1 MNRKS
6 PRPSPALIAIATA
19 ASLILLFA
27 AFGWISARRNRFTA
41 RVEIVD
47 PMIMPA
53 QPKAKLDP
61 AMPLL
66 PDGEVERTALRVREV
81 SALVTGLALFA
92 VNEGLAG
99 RNPATVDVLMRR
111 FIERG
116 LLPPGIAQHAGGVLS
131 SGNAVLYIR
140 YRPEPLAIEVVS
152 LGRARL
158 DGPAIL
164 GRIITGEG
172 EAGESAL
179 FLARDLGTVPLP
191 APFLPGSQIAAMN
204 WSVEPLRE
212 RVPAPEEWR
221 QIHAWLQGQ

>member
-1 MNRKS
+1 MNRKR
-6 PRPSPALIAIATA
+6 PRPSPALIAIATSA
-19 ASLILLFA
+19 CLILLLA

-41 RVEIVD
+41 RVEIAD
-47 PMIMPA
+47 PMIKTA
-53 QPKAKLDP
+53 QPKTKLDP

-66 PDGEVERTALRVREV
+66 PDGEVERTAVRVREV
-81 SALVTGLALFA
+81 SALVTGLALFV
-92 VNEGLAG
+92 VNEGLAR
-99 RNPATVDVLMRR
+99 RNPASVEVLVSR

-140 YRPEPLAIEVVS
+140 YRPEPLAVEVVS
-152 LGRARL
+152 LGRERL

-172 EAGESAL
+172 EAGESSL
-179 FLARDLGTVPLP
+179 FLARDLGAVPLP
-191 APFLPGSQIAAMN
+191 APFLPSSQIAAMN

-212 RVPAPEEWR
+212 RLPAPEEWL
-221 QIHAWLQGQ
+221 QIYAWLQGQ